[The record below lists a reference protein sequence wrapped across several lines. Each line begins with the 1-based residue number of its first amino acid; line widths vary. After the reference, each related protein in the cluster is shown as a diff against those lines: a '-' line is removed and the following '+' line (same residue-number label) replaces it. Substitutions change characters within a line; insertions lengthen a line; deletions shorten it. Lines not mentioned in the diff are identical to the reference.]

1 MSYIDDAGN
10 GDLRIRASNDIS
22 FRNYA
27 NEATAMNLS
36 LNNGSELVQLYYA
49 GSLRLA
55 TSATG
60 IDITGI
66 ADASTLFRFGADNSE
81 IANNYLRFKS
91 SGTGFFDHNTVGQ
104 AFNFRVSASSALDTI
119 PLVVNSTGINVTGTV
134 TADGLTVSNLDGSIV
149 KL

>member
-1 MSYIDDAGN
+1 LGDNDKATFGNGDDLQIYHDGSMSYIDDAGN

-55 TSATG
+55 TTATG
-60 IDITGI
+60 ID
-66 ADASTLFRFGADNSE
+66 
-81 IANNYLRFKS
+81 
-91 SGTGFFDHNTVGQ
+91 
-104 AFNFRVSASSALDTI
+104 
-119 PLVVNSTGINVTGTV
+119 VTG
-134 TADGLTVSNLDGSIV
+134 LLCPNSSNT